1 MGGSRGLQIGC
12 AAGSWA
18 VGDAGGAVGLQPDLL
33 AGSRCAV
40 SGWATTGRNTR
51 PGVGALDVAAPSS
64 GQVVGTAEGGRS
76 SPKVSGTHLD
86 LVNQAH
92 MRLWNPLRVPASRL
106 RATDSGRTAKRCARQ
121 GSGTALRSLAGG
133 GGGSGGV
140 GAARAASRA
149 AGGRPRSHRR
159 TATQR
164 RPLRR
169 PCQPPTPRPP
179 LPHTQPAGQLQRPL
193 LLGGRAGRRDRAH
206 DLVRRAGWSRPL
218 GHGLGGLRR
227 VESSGAGL
235 AAGRN
240 RGRCAGAG
248 LLQNRQQAAELRIS
262 CSDRELRISFI
273 HFLTPSLPPPIYFA
287 GGGQE
292 IACPELGS
300 YRGRTEALRPR

>member
-1 MGGSRGLQIGC
+1 M
-12 AAGSWA
+12 
-18 VGDAGGAVGLQPDLL
+18 
-33 AGSRCAV
+33 
-40 SGWATTGRNTR
+40 
-51 PGVGALDVAAPSS
+51 
-64 GQVVGTAEGGRS
+64 
-76 SPKVSGTHLD
+76 SGTHLD

-92 MRLWNPLRVPASRL
+92 VRLWNPLRVPASRL

-218 GHGLGGLRR
+218 GHGLGGLRSASAGVR
-227 VESSGAGL
+227 APLPSFIQTHVEGGGGRRGGVRGGSGCARGAQRYQMTSGGGDRPRAGELSSWASGWA
-235 AAGRN
+235 
-240 RGRCAGAG
+240 
-248 LLQNRQQAAELRIS
+248 QQAAVAR
-262 CSDRELRISFI
+262 DAD
-273 HFLTPSLPPPIYFA
+273 PSKSA
-287 GGGQE
+287 ASG
-292 IACPELGS
+292 
-300 YRGRTEALRPR
+300 

>member
-1 MGGSRGLQIGC
+1 M
-12 AAGSWA
+12 
-18 VGDAGGAVGLQPDLL
+18 
-33 AGSRCAV
+33 
-40 SGWATTGRNTR
+40 
-51 PGVGALDVAAPSS
+51 
-64 GQVVGTAEGGRS
+64 GTAEGGRS

-92 MRLWNPLRVPASRL
+92 VRLWNPLRVPASRL

-121 GSGTALRSLAGG
+121 GSGMALRSLAGG

-149 AGGRPRSHRR
+149 AGGRPRPHRR

-206 DLVRRAGWSRPL
+206 DLVRRAGWFRLL
-218 GHGLGGLRR
+218 GHGLGGLRSASAGVR
-227 VESSGAGL
+227 APLPSFIQTHVEGGGGRRGGVRGGSGCARGAQRYQMTSGGGDRPRAGEL
-235 AAGRN
+235 WSWASGWTQQGAVHGGGPPSKSAAAG
-240 RGRCAGAG
+240 
-248 LLQNRQQAAELRIS
+248 
-262 CSDRELRISFI
+262 
-273 HFLTPSLPPPIYFA
+273 
-287 GGGQE
+287 
-292 IACPELGS
+292 
-300 YRGRTEALRPR
+300 

>member
-1 MGGSRGLQIGC
+1 M
-12 AAGSWA
+12 
-18 VGDAGGAVGLQPDLL
+18 
-33 AGSRCAV
+33 
-40 SGWATTGRNTR
+40 
-51 PGVGALDVAAPSS
+51 
-64 GQVVGTAEGGRS
+64 
-76 SPKVSGTHLD
+76 SGTHLD

-92 MRLWNPLRVPASRL
+92 VRLWNPLRVPASRL

-218 GHGLGGLRR
+218 GHGLGGLRSASAGVR
-227 VESSGAGL
+227 APLPSFIQTHVEGGGGRRGGACVTLRGVQTPVTQVTPGGFKVLPQARQLKLIGRLVGGGWGKLTLILSLSSGV
-235 AAGRN
+235 
-240 RGRCAGAG
+240 
-248 LLQNRQQAAELRIS
+248 
-262 CSDRELRISFI
+262 F
-273 HFLTPSLPPPIYFA
+273 P
-287 GGGQE
+287 
-292 IACPELGS
+292 
-300 YRGRTEALRPR
+300 